1 MIHENETNN
10 LSKAAAPLISNIVGS
25 VDFSK
30 RSTGAASFT
39 LRMARRFDAT
49 IKLLHVE
56 KPIERD
62 TFSMVETMHW
72 AKEKMAN
79 LLLESKGKVDVRWLF
94 LVEGHWSIG

>member
-72 AKEKMAN
+72 AKRN
-79 LLLESKGKVDVRWLF
+79 RNRDPRRNTLCHRPRLTIPCL
-94 LVEGHWSIG
+94 